1 MTAMGVE
8 PGQKG
13 LRARNSPM
21 CTLSQNG
28 YGAIL
33 SSRKTD
39 PALTLVFLVAHQ
51 SLLPN
56 APPPSRT
63 FPHRQHNF
71 FRLCDPLGGMLLRG
85 RGPICQPRHRTE
97 KCRLG
102 SKPRDISNSQPIGI
116 KGFKKKG
123 AMGVEPG
130 QKGLHDRNSPMCTL
144 SQNGYGTI
152 LFSRKQSQHSQCSPP
167 SREFPHQQ
175 QNFFRLCDPLGGM
188 LLRGRGPICQP
199 RHRTEKCRLGSKPRD
214 ISKSQPI
221 GMKRVRK

>member
-1 MTAMGVE
+1 MLLRCRGPICQPRHRTEKCRLGSKPRDIPNSQPRWMKWVKKMRAMGVE

-13 LRARNSPM
+13 LRDRNSPM

-51 SLLPN
+51 SLLLN

-63 FPHRQHNF
+63 FPHRQQNF
-71 FRLCDPLGGMLLRG
+71 FRLCDPLGGMLLRC

-102 SKPRDISNSQPIGI
+102 SKPRDISNSQPIG
-116 KGFKKKG
+116 
-123 AMGVEPG
+123 
-130 QKGLHDRNSPMCTL
+130 
-144 SQNGYGTI
+144 
-152 LFSRKQSQHSQCSPP
+152 
-167 SREFPHQQ
+167 
-175 QNFFRLCDPLGGM
+175 
-188 LLRGRGPICQP
+188 
-199 RHRTEKCRLGSKPRD
+199 
-214 ISKSQPI
+214 
-221 GMKRVRK
+221 MKRVRK